1 MYCTVLPLGDN
12 YYIYYVLGLG
22 DTEGEIRII
31 KNPAKKITPVE
42 KAFDIILPRHLA
54 DRIIP
59 IKKKE

>member
-1 MYCTVLPLGDN
+1 LSDN

-31 KNPAKKITPVE
+31 NNPAGKITPDQ
-42 KAFDIILPRHLA
+42 KTFDIILPRGLA
-54 DRIIP
+54 DKIIP